1 MLHVKTDT
9 IAIRSA
15 RVRKDWASALRNVGD
30 VAASTESYL
39 DVRAAVADARTAF
52 VAEARKFKMPVNEYE
67 FATSITN
74 ALFNTG
80 FHRDRNG
87 DIRRLRDL
95 ITVHFPRFGSEQ
107 GRPCLRFSI
116 RVALEDGSLFTSR
129 ETLEWLHLDG
139 LSGESH
145 TDRHPEAFVE
155 AARAL
160 NAYMTDI
167 EAAVRVK
174 LDRVVKL
181 SRPIRYAIVVARH
194 EDGTPVPLRLVPGT
208 DHVPMAFPNA
218 ASATLIQRE
227 LSLWGE
233 MLGSGP
239 RDQPQYEVRHVN
251 RLPKALREELV
262 KWHGDVL
269 VKSEA
274 A

>member
-160 NAYMTDI
+160 NAYLTDI

-181 SRPIRYAIVVARH
+181 SRPIRYAIVTSEGLVTCA
-194 EDGTPVPLRLVPGT
+194 DGVPI
-208 DHVPMAFPNA
+208 AFPNA
-218 ASATLIQRE
+218 AAAEVIKRE
-227 LSLWGE
+227 LILLTAG
-233 MLGSGP
+233 
-239 RDQPQYEVRHVN
+239 RDEQTRYEIKHVN
-251 RLPKALREELV
+251 RLSKAQRAALV
-262 KWHGDVL
+262 QCHGDVL
-269 VKSEA
+269 VKPEA